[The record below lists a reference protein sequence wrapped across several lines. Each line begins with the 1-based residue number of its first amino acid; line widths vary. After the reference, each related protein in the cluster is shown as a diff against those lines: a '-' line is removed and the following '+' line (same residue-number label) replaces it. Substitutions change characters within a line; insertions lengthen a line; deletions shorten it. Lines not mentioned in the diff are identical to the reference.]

1 MLAAFHVLGYLLLY
15 FASCVNPIIYVIM
28 NKQYRQAYAGVIS
41 CSRIR
46 ATLTPHGSSAP
57 GQQQHNNFGH
67 QGNDS
72 SSALYAHQTMTKI
85 PLATQLFALI
95 L

>member
-1 MLAAFHVLGYLLLY
+1 MVGYLLLY

-46 ATLTPHGSSAP
+46 ASLTPHGSSAP
-57 GQQQHNNFGH
+57 GQNNFGH
-67 QGNDS
+67 QGND
-72 SSALYAHQTMTKI
+72 
-85 PLATQLFALI
+85 PRQLGSVTRL
-95 L
+95 